1 MFAGCFFV
9 VPALYLNAGICY
21 NGSYGALHAP
31 DQTITLI
38 KERPMNDITSRVFD
52 LIAQE
57 EKRQGETIELIAS
70 ENFVSEDVKK
80 AVGSCLTNKY
90 AEGLPG
96 KRYYGGCEVVDMVE
110 DLCRET
116 WKKVFET
123 DYHVNVQPHSGS
135 QANLAAYQA
144 VMQPGDT
151 LLSMSLN
158 DGGHLTHGAS
168 VNQSGKLY
176 NIVFYGTDS
185 TGRIDMDDVR
195 KKALECRP
203 KVILAGASAYARII
217 DFDAF
222 RAIAD
227 EVGAYFMVDM
237 AHIAGLV
244 AAHVHPSPFAAG
256 ADIITTTT
264 HKTLRG
270 PRGGLIFCKSELAKK
285 VDSCVF
291 PRTQGG
297 PLEHVIAGKCVA
309 AAEALEPSFADSGK
323 NIVENCR
330 AMADEFLKMGYDLA
344 TGGTDNHLMLLD
356 LTKKNVTGLD
366 LQNALDR
373 CNITLNK
380 NCVPN
385 EQRSPSVTS
394 GVRIGT
400 AAMTTRGFGKAQF
413 VAAAHLIDRAVNALA
428 AGTFTDATAA
438 EIGAEARAL
447 IASVG

>member
-1 MFAGCFFV
+1 
-9 VPALYLNAGICY
+9 
-21 NGSYGALHAP
+21 
-31 DQTITLI
+31 
-38 KERPMNDITSRVFD
+38 MNDIKARVFD
-52 LIAQE
+52 LIRRE
-57 EKRQGETIELIAS
+57 DERQHETIELIAS
-70 ENFVSEDVKK
+70 ENFVSQDVLK

-90 AEGLPG
+90 AEGVPG
-96 KRYYGGCEVVDMVE
+96 KRYYGGCDNVDEIE
-110 DLCRET
+110 DLCREA
-116 WKKVFET
+116 WKKVFDT

-144 VMQPGDT
+144 VMVPGDT

-158 DGGHLTHGAS
+158 DGGHLTHGSS

-176 NIVFYGTDS
+176 NVVFYGTDAN
-185 TGRIDMDDVR
+185 GFIDMEDVR
-195 KKALECRP
+195 QKALEHRP
-203 KVILAGASAYARII
+203 KVILAGASAYARIL

-222 RAIAD
+222 RRIAD

-244 AAHVHPSPFAAG
+244 AAGVHPSPFKAG

-270 PRGGLIFCKSELAKK
+270 PRGGLIFCKQELAKK
-285 VDSCVF
+285 MDSSVF

-297 PLEHVIAGKCVA
+297 PLEHVIAGKAVA
-309 AAEALEPSFADSGK
+309 AAEALEPSFKAYGE
-323 NIVENCR
+323 NVVRNCR
-330 AMADEFLKMGYDLA
+330 AMAEEFRAMGYDLV

-356 LTKKNVTGLD
+356 LTNKNVTGLD

-385 EQRSPSVTS
+385 ETRSPSVTS

-400 AAMTTRGFGKAQF
+400 AAMTTKGFGEAQF
-413 VAAAHLIDRAVNALA
+413 VAAAHLIDEAVQALA
-428 AGTFTDATAA
+428 AGAFTDETAKA
-438 EIGAEARAL
+438 IGEKAKAL
-447 IASVG
+447 IAAVC

>member
-1 MFAGCFFV
+1 ME
-9 VPALYLNAGICY
+9 L
-21 NGSYGALHAP
+21 
-31 DQTITLI
+31 
-38 KERPMNDITSRVFD
+38 D
-52 LIAQE
+52 LIRSADPE
-57 EKRQGETIELIAS
+57 VAEAIEKELDRQRTHIELIAS
-70 ENFVSEDVKK
+70 ENFVSP
-80 AVGSCLTNKY
+80 AVMAAMGTCLTNKY
-90 AEGLPG
+90 AEGYPG
-96 KRYYGGCEVVDMVE
+96 KRYYGGCEIVDQVE

-116 WKKVFET
+116 WKKVFDT

-158 DGGHLTHGAS
+158 DGGHLTHGS
-168 VNQSGKLY
+168 GVNQSGKLY
-176 NIVFYGTDS
+176 NVVFYGTDS
-185 TGRIDMDDVR
+185 DGRIDMADVR
-195 KKALECRP
+195 AKALECKP

-227 EVGAYFMVDM
+227 EVGASFMVDM
-237 AHIAGLV
+237 AHIAGLI
-244 AAHVHPSPFAAG
+244 AAGVHPSPFKAG

-270 PRGGLIFCKSELAKK
+270 PRGGLIFCRQELAKK
-285 VDSCVF
+285 MDSAVF

-297 PLEHVIAGKCVA
+297 PLEHVIAGKAVA
-309 AAEALEPSFADSGK
+309 AAEALDDSFKTYGR
-323 NIVENCR
+323 NIVENCA
-330 AMADEFLKMGYDLA
+330 AMADEFLKMGYDLV

-356 LTKKNVTGLD
+356 LTNKNVTGLD

-400 AAMTTRGFGKAQF
+400 AAMTTRGFGKAEF
-413 VAAAHLIDRAVNALA
+413 IAAAHLIDKAVRALA
-428 AGTFTDATAA
+428 DGTFTDDTAA
-438 EIGAEARAL
+438 AIGAEARAL